1 MALLPLCPLTKKGWR
16 PEGGVLGGTSKEY
29 IDQES
34 QGRSLPMYTFGVLS
48 PNARSRPGPGFS
60 WHMILSSS
68 LARVFYL
75 SFTSPKKKT
84 SCVKTWTG
92 ANCFLEKYTV
102 GRILL
107 HFIFNFSFSFFFGEV
122 GEVGEKESCPTIFP
136 LKTVPGGKPP
146 GRFAR
151 TQDFFAVRRRRKEN
165 RAPLHMKSQET
176 TNP

>member
-1 MALLPLCPLTKKGWR
+1 
-16 PEGGVLGGTSKEY
+16 
-29 IDQES
+29 
-34 QGRSLPMYTFGVLS
+34 
-48 PNARSRPGPGFS
+48 
-60 WHMILSSS
+60 MILSSS

-122 GEVGEKESCPTIFP
+122 GEV
-136 LKTVPGGKPP
+136 
-146 GRFAR
+146 
-151 TQDFFAVRRRRKEN
+151 
-165 RAPLHMKSQET
+165 
-176 TNP
+176 